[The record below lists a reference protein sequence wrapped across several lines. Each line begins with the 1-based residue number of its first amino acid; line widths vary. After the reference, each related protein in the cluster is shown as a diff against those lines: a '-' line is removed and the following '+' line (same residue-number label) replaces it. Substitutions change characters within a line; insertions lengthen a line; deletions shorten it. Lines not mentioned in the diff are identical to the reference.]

1 MVVYRFFRKDRV
13 DFFLFYSEIRIMNV
27 YLEIFGYI
35 GTALIILSMM
45 MKSINKLR
53 ILNMSGSVISVIY
66 SILSDTWP
74 TVLLNACLIAVNVYH
89 LAKYYVEKKKLNNA
103 E

>member
-1 MVVYRFFRKDRV
+1 
-13 DFFLFYSEIRIMNV
+13 MNI

-53 ILNMSGSVISVIY
+53 ILNISGSVISVIY
-66 SILSDTWP
+66 SVLSDTWP

-89 LAKYYVEKKKLNNA
+89 LVKVYLENKKLA
-103 E
+103 KTE